1 MADQREPD
9 AERRRGRNEDRTRD
23 EKRGTDPAGPAAS
36 EADDSESGAHGR
48 QQDRKA
54 EKSSL
59 FPTFSHRD
67 D

>member
-9 AERRRGRNEDRTRD
+9 AERERGRNEDRTRD
-23 EKRGTDPAGPAAS
+23 EERGAAPTAP
-36 EADDSESGAHGR
+36 EADDSEPGAHGPH
-48 QQDRKA
+48 QGRKA
-54 EKSSL
+54 ARSNL